1 MKRLVRRTANKV
13 TLEQF
18 NPAKKIDIKASEILT
33 VHRIV
38 GSLEGGGF

>member
-18 NPAKKIDIKASEILT
+18 NPPKTFDIKPSDILST
-33 VHRIV
+33 HRIV
-38 GSLEGGGF
+38 GSAESGGL

>member
-18 NPAKKIDIKASEILT
+18 NPAKEIDIKASDILSL
-33 VHRIV
+33 HRIV
-38 GSLEGGGF
+38 GSLESGGF